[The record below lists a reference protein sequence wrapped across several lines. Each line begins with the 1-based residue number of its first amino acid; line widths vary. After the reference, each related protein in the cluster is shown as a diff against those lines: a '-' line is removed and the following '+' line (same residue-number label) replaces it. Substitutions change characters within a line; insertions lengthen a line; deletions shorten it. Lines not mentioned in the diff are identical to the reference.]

1 MGSES
6 FTFKFRYSFIRQ
18 GT

>member
-6 FTFKFRYSFIRQ
+6 FKREL
-18 GT
+18 